1 MNTLLSLLLSSVS
14 LTWVQPPNP
23 GWNAGPTCGA
33 NPCLQNYSIVD
44 TSFNQTFTVPYGAAL
59 PYVVAAAPGTHNYTI
74 VLNGINAANQAVS
87 STPPA
92 TTSVTVHG
100 TICHGTVKMPVGT
113 IKAGGQS
120 VVVMF
125 PCAGALATDQATFV
139 FPGQPTGYPGFKAG
153 IYGRLDIQIWPS
165 AGQLNLQYVNY
176 TGRPFVVTA
185 PLSLNVADSR

>member
-1 MNTLLSLLLSSVS
+1 MNALISLLLSSVS
-14 LTWVQPPNP
+14 LSWVQPPNP
-23 GWNAGPTCGA
+23 GWADPCGP
-33 NPCLQNYSIVD
+33 NPCLQNYTVTDAPSYV
-44 TSFNQTFTVPYGAAL
+44 TYTVPFGLTNFSIPAT
-59 PYVVAAAPGTHNYTI
+59 PGVHTYSI
-74 VLNGINAANQAVS
+74 VLNGINAAGTAVS

-92 TTSVTVHG
+92 TTTVTVHG

-139 FPGQPTGYPGFKAG
+139 FPGQPTGYAGFKAG

-185 PLSLNVADSR
+185 PLSLNVADTR